1 MLFFVDFAPF
11 CGNELPD
18 LGSNVSSIPSTES

>member
-1 MLFFVDFAPF
+1 MVFFVDLVLF

-18 LGSNVSSIPSTES
+18 LGSMLFIEFAA